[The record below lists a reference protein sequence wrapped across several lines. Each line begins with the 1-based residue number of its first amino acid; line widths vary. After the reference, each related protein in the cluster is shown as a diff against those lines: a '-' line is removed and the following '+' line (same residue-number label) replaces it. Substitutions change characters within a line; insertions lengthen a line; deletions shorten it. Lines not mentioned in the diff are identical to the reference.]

1 MLNNNGHHNLRVIV
15 WGKADEH
22 AVILLVAAQLGGA
35 GLGAGCHHTV
45 LEIGGDRAAG
55 LGIAIH
61 ALFHSLQ
68 SGVMKLQGLDR
79 LRIAHGKHLGIIIA
93 LDGFQQM
100 GLPADA
106 SGDQRA
112 DIVG

>member
-1 MLNNNGHHNLRVIV
+1 
-15 WGKADEH
+15 
-22 AVILLVAAQLGGA
+22 
-35 GLGAGCHHTV
+35 
-45 LEIGGDRAAG
+45 
-55 LGIAIH
+55 
-61 ALFHSLQ
+61 
-68 SGVMKLQGLDR
+68 MKLQGLDR